1 MLLTLG
7 TNEVQEVCI
16 ALEDTGLTSLCYSFM
31 LGSLAK
37 ICAVEVLNKTEDVI
51 YIQDKTGISYTS
63 LYACD
68 DVYNHRLVIII
79 MIQIVTYSCS
89 VLQ

>member
-1 MLLTLG
+1 MPLTLG

-16 ALEDTGLTSLCYSFM
+16 ALKDTGLASLCYSFM
-31 LGSLAK
+31 FGSLAK
-37 ICAVEVLNKTEDVI
+37 ICVVEVLNKTGDVI
-51 YIQDKTGISYTS
+51 YIQDKAGLSYVS

-68 DVYNHRLVIII
+68 DVYNHGLVIII